1 LYSCGIIRYDRD
13 LCGKVVD
20 RDTSRPIP
28 GAVII
33 GDWSKFQPTVAGATY
48 WPYRVAETSSDN
60 NGDFCLKGSGLVFF
74 VDDPWIIV
82 FKSGYDHLDD
92 FKHNHKERGI
102 YLKERGTSPY
112 DANKVIWS
120 WDRALIQLK
129 PLSIEQRE
137 ESYRK
142 PDHHSFSISSDSPQI
157 QMFQAELEKERDAIS
172 EWRYQ
177 RTKALTEPSSKVDP
191 FFLRR

>member
-1 LYSCGIIRYDRD
+1 MYSCGIIRYDRD

-33 GDWSKFQPTVAGATY
+33 GDWSKFQPTVAGATH

-74 VDDPWIIV
+74 VDDPLILV

-92 FKHNHKERGI
+92 FKQNHKERGI
-102 YLKERGTSPY
+102 YLKERGTSMY
-112 DANKVIWS
+112 DANKVTWN
-120 WDRALIQLK
+120 WNKALIGLK
-129 PLSIEQRE
+129 PLSMEKRYE
-137 ESYRK
+137 RLENRWS
-142 PDHHSFSISSDSPQI
+142 PSISVKSEIFD
-157 QMFQAELEKERDAIS
+157 AEFEKERVEVK
-172 EWRYQ
+172 EWRPGPFWWEK
-177 RTKALTEPSSKVDP
+177 TPSSNL
-191 FFLRR
+191 LR